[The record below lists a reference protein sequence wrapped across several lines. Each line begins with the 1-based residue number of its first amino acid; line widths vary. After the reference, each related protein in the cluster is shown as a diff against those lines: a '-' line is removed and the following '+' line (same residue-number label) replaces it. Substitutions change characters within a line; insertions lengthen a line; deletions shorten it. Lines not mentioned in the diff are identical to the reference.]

1 MNKMMSASEND
12 TEMFH
17 KLINNQRRNKHQNT
31 EILVLNDKNLTDEND
46 ILNGWFEYFKGL
58 STPDFNDDHFDLERL
73 TLAQEQNQ
81 IIEELENRK
90 SEPVTPVSIPEIEKS
105 IKKMKTGKAMDSN
118 GTGIASEHFKLATE
132 EIIPTI
138 VRIVNKIFMDK
149 DITENM
155 KTGILTPVLKKNKDG
170 SLPGNYRGKTVTNKF
185 SNIVESILEDRLEKK
200 VNSNTE
206 QITKRFH

>member
-1 MNKMMSASEND
+1 MNKIMSALEND

-31 EILVLNDKNLTDEND
+31 EILILNIKNFTDEND

-58 STPDFNDDHFDLERL
+58 STPNFNDDHFDLERL

-118 GTGIASEHFKLATE
+118 GIASGHFKLATE

-138 VRIVNKIFMDK
+138 VRIVNTIFMDK
-149 DITENM
+149 DVAENM

-170 SLPGNYRGKTVTNKF
+170 SLPGN
-185 SNIVESILEDRLEKK
+185 
-200 VNSNTE
+200 
-206 QITKRFH
+206 

>member
-1 MNKMMSASEND
+1 MNKIISASEND

-31 EILVLNDKNLTDEND
+31 EILVLNDKNLTNEND

-58 STPDFNDDHFDLERL
+58 STPDFNVDDFDLERL
-73 TLAQEQNQ
+73 TLAQELNQ
-81 IIEELENRK
+81 IIEDLENRK

-105 IKKMKTGKAMDSN
+105 IKKMKTGKVMDSN
-118 GTGIASEHFKLATE
+118 GIASEHFKLDTE

-138 VRIVNKIFMDK
+138 VKIVNKIFMDK
-149 DITENM
+149 DIMENM

-170 SLPGNYRGKTVTNKF
+170 SLPRNYRGITVTNKF
-185 SNIVESILEDRLEKK
+185 SSIVSILKDRLEKK

>member
-1 MNKMMSASEND
+1 MSASEND

-81 IIEELENRK
+81 IIEDLENRK
-90 SEPVTPVSIPEIEKS
+90 SEPVTPVSILEIEKS
-105 IKKMKTGKAMDSN
+105 IKKMKTGKVMDSN
-118 GTGIASEHFKLATE
+118 GISSEHFKLDTE

-138 VRIVNKIFMDK
+138 VKIVNKIFMDK
-149 DITENM
+149 DITENV
-155 KTGILTPVLKKNKDG
+155 KTGILIPVLKKNKDG
-170 SLPGNYRGKTVTNKF
+170 SLPGNYRGITVTNKC
-185 SNIVESILEDRLEKK
+185 SSIVESILEDRLEKK